1 MDDRSDQFETH
12 RAHLVG
18 LAYRMLGSVAEA
30 EDAVQDAYLRWH
42 GADRGNVNNPRAF
55 LSKVVTRLCLDRMK
69 SARQRREVYVGPWL
83 PEPLV
88 QDADFVSNPVE
99 HVADD
104 ISFALMLALE
114 RLSPLERAA
123 FILHDIFELEFDE
136 IATALYRSEATCR
149 QLVRRARAHVAAE
162 RPRFTVTP
170 AEGAN
175 IAEAFFKAS
184 RSGDTAALRDLL
196 ADTVLLHT
204 DGGGR
209 KPAALNVIFGAH
221 KVGRYFGGL
230 FRKGKVIRF
239 GRSASQSTGSLVLQ
253 PSNGT
258 EHCRPLRLRSQMDVS
273 TRSMSRAIPTSSAS
287 LRRSSRIGLWS
298 GFRINADSGASDGQ
312 AARRA
317 KRVLQRDVSSVGD
330 AIHTGWGLSRAKPSC
345 RK

>member
-123 FILHDIFELEFDE
+123 FILHDIFDLEFDE

-230 FRKGKVIRF
+230 FRKGKVMD
-239 GRSASQSTGSLVLQ
+239 
-253 PSNGT
+253 
-258 EHCRPLRLRSQMDVS
+258 PLW
-273 TRSMSRAIPTSSAS
+273 T
-287 LRRSSRIGLWS
+287 
-298 GFRINADSGASDGQ
+298 
-312 AARRA
+312 
-317 KRVLQRDVSSVGD
+317 KRVTINGQPGLATVERDGTLQTVALEIANGRID
-330 AIHTGWGLSRAKPSC
+330 AIYVTRNPDKLGQLAPFLPHWVVERVSDQC
-345 RK
+345 